1 MGRKL
6 NRICGGTRGGG
17 QQPMHQ
23 RPQSSCS
30 TPLHVYDK
38 YGLMIFMF
46 FLIVDDC
53 WPSALEFVW
62 VQERKNVGQIRDGF
76 ESFYLHDEFQVS

>member
-1 MGRKL
+1 
-6 NRICGGTRGGG
+6 
-17 QQPMHQ
+17 MHQ

-46 FLIVDDC
+46 FFLSGEECNSAEDEGIERDSSEMEE
-53 WPSALEFVW
+53 PSSAMHPNALTSLTQVLDVSIALE
-62 VQERKNVGQIRDGF
+62 RI
-76 ESFYLHDEFQVS
+76 